1 MLKENLS
8 IEDLILCLAG
18 IKPIDAE
25 MDPPQLMSSD
35 YTLIH
40 SLGRQIFKQIGF
52 TDKQYDLA
60 KRKVNDYCS
69 YFSFL
74 PDLEQIKNTTS
85 LPLREIDR
93 SRWIKIERTDKGPR
107 IAIRFTF
114 QKKLISSIEELR
126 RKISDKSDYDKEN
139 KTHYF
144 EYSERN
150 LFEVIEAFADKNF
163 ELDDLSLEIYQ
174 KLKQLRKEDHVP
186 GVYDLIIKNLHP
198 SGVSMLVEELGEP
211 SKDNLLLYKDRAF
224 KYGLDHVDPV
234 VNEDSNSLAFKIA
247 HRKYPS
253 IQINN
258 QTHKLDNMLLALD
271 KLSRYPILVLL
282 PQESCH
288 DSLIELHQYA
298 RNLISAKE
306 TSVVFRLDNQ
316 GEGIHF
322 NNYIK
327 DQMINNKVDVNTKL
341 VYTLDSKIPKPLLS
355 SDWSPEVILVYGTS
369 RIPSTKRVLE
379 CYADKDLIIHY
390 NDTLGSGHNF
400 YYRKDIEKI

>member
-18 IKPIDAE
+18 IKPVDAE
-25 MDPPQLMSSD
+25 RDPPQLMSSD

-52 TDKQYDLA
+52 TDKQYELA
-60 KRKVNDYCS
+60 KRKVDDYSS
-69 YFSFL
+69 YFAFL
-74 PDLEQIKNTTS
+74 DDLEEIKSTTS

-93 SRWIKIERTDKGPR
+93 SRWIHIERSEKGPR

-126 RKISDKSDYDKEN
+126 RKISDKSDYDKES

-150 LFEVIEAFADKNF
+150 LFEIVEAFSDKNF
-163 ELDDLSLEIYQ
+163 ELDELSLEIYQ
-174 KLKQLRKEDHVP
+174 KLKELRKEDHVP
-186 GVYDLIIKNLHP
+186 GVYDLTIKNLNHR
-198 SGVSMLVEELGEP
+198 GVEKLVEELGEP
-211 SKDNLLLYKDRAF
+211 KKSNLLLYKDRAF
-224 KYGLDHVDPV
+224 KYGLEYVDPV
-234 VNEDSNSLAFKIA
+234 TDEDTGSLAYKIA
-247 HRKYPS
+247 HRRHPS
-253 IQINN
+253 VTINN
-258 QTHKLDNMLLALD
+258 QTYKTDELLLSLD
-271 KLSRYPILVLL
+271 KLDRYPILILL
-282 PQESCH
+282 PQETCY
-288 DSLIELHQYA
+288 DCLIELHQYA
-298 RNLISAKE
+298 RNLISVKE

-327 DQMINNKVDVNTKL
+327 DQALNNKVDSNTKL
-341 VYTLDSKIPKPLLS
+341 VYTLDNKIPKPLLQ
-355 SDWSPEVILVYGTS
+355 SDWSPQVIIVYGIN
-369 RIPSTKRVLE
+369 RIPSTKKVLE

-390 NDTLGSGHNF
+390 NDTLGSNL
-400 YYRKDIEKI
+400 YYRKDFEKIQ